1 MFDADGGVIV
11 LPEASWSGRSDLIR
25 TLRTAFAQSDA
36 PDLQLVDLAIAED
49 GVADQNLEG
58 QDVVHQNAAGLPAPI
73 YSQRLC
79 AALMSVHCPEPVTFV
94 AYGPTCLAL
103 PAVALSM
110 RSQHRRVR
118 SYVLIDPHLPASSD
132 TWPDCPVSVVYAN
145 SEDVS
150 SAVRL
155 SGWEWVASQQPEDAV
170 LRILRGG

>member
-1 MFDADGGVIV
+1 MFDAGGGVIV
-11 LPEASWSGRSDLIR
+11 LPEESWNERNDLIR
-25 TLRTAFAQSDA
+25 TLRTAFDEPES
-36 PDLQLVDLAIAED
+36 PDLQLVDLAIAKNGGAD
-49 GVADQNLEG
+49 HDVAHQNVADL
-58 QDVVHQNAAGLPAPI
+58 HAPI
-73 YSQRLC
+73 YAQRLC

-103 PAVALSM
+103 PAIALSM

-132 TWPDCPVSVVYAN
+132 TWPDCPVSVVYAD

-155 SGWEWVASQQPEDAV
+155 SGWEWVVSQQPGDEV
-170 LRILRGG
+170 LRILRGA